1 MAPVNTRPTLAVMAA
16 GMGSRYGGLKQIE
29 PVGPSN
35 ETIMD
40 YSVYDAAR
48 AGFGKVVF
56 IISKA
61 IEEEFKANIMKK
73 YEKRIDTAYVI
84 QSLDRLPEGLSV
96 PADRKKPWGT
106 GHAVLCCREAVHGP
120 FAVINAD
127 DFYGQTSYKALYD
140 HLVNARDTDGVYD
153 CCMVGFAL
161 ENTLSEHG
169 SVARGVCT
177 LDPEGNL
184 RNIVERTKIQKFGS
198 TIRYLD
204 DDTWVDIAPDTI
216 VSMNAWGF
224 TPGIFDEF
232 ERQFEEF
239 LKTNR
244 DDLQTR
250 EFYLPSVVDRL
261 LAEKRARVKVLETGE
276 RWYGMTYQEDREL
289 VRQQIRAMVDKGIYP
304 ENLWG

>member
-1 MAPVNTRPTLAVMAA
+1 MASVDARPTLAVMAA

-61 IEEEFKANIMKK
+61 IEDEFKANILKR
-73 YEKRIDTAYVI
+73 YEKRIETAYVI
-84 QSLDRLPEGLSV
+84 QSLDKLPEGFSV
-96 PADRKKPWGT
+96 PPDRKKPWGT
-106 GHAVLCCREAVHGP
+106 GHAVLCCREAVHEP

-127 DFYGQTSYKALYD
+127 DFYGQASYKALYE
-140 HLVNARDTDGVYD
+140 HLTNAGDTGGVYD
-153 CCMVGFAL
+153 CCMVGFVL

-177 LDPEGNL
+177 LDPEGYL
-184 RNIVERTKIQKFGS
+184 RNIVERTKIQKFGKA
-198 TIRYLD
+198 IRYLD
-204 DDTWVDIAPDTI
+204 NDTWVDIAPDSI

-232 ERQFEEF
+232 ERQFEDF
-239 LKTNR
+239 LKANR

-261 LAEKRARVKVLETGE
+261 LAENRARVKVLETKE
-276 RWYGMTYQEDREL
+276 RWYGMTYHEDREM
-289 VRQQIRAMVDKGIYP
+289 VRQQIKAMVEKGLYP